1 MTFIRKFLYHTAGV
15 GFKLLLLLIPVVFA
29 SAIVLSSPKYI
40 ENALKESRVYDQFV
54 STVIDNSKDKATNE
68 NNKKLLSDPDIKAAA
83 EKSFSPALLQS
94 STENVINGIFAW
106 MQGKTTEPEFRI
118 DLTNAKAELSTN
130 VAAYAEKR
138 ANGLPQCTLQ
148 QLRQMDPNIDFLEIP
163 CVPPGVNVH
172 TLAQEYSQKFLA
184 DSDFLSD
191 PVITNETI
199 AKNNDGKSLSDSLS
213 GVPKAYSTVDT
224 LKWILLALTI
234 GLGALLVFARRD
246 RRAGVKHLA
255 WALLGVGTFLV
266 IELIIYWFLF
276 DRANAAREA
285 ADTVQAMWIDG
296 AKALMREFNKI
307 LVWFSAIYLLL
318 GAGLVAWLRMRPTN
332 MPIVRTNN
340 KTDSV

>member
-1 MTFIRKFLYHTAGV
+1 
-15 GFKLLLLLIPVVFA
+15 
-29 SAIVLSSPKYI
+29 
-40 ENALKESRVYDQFV
+40 
-54 STVIDNSKDKATNE
+54 
-68 NNKKLLSDPDIKAAA
+68 
-83 EKSFSPALLQS
+83 
-94 STENVINGIFAW
+94 
-106 MQGKTTEPEFRI
+106 
-118 DLTNAKAELSTN
+118 
-130 VAAYAEKR
+130 
-138 ANGLPQCTLQ
+138 
-148 QLRQMDPNIDFLEIP
+148 
-163 CVPPGVNVH
+163 
-172 TLAQEYSQKFLA
+172 
-184 DSDFLSD
+184 
-191 PVITNETI
+191 
-199 AKNNDGKSLSDSLS
+199 
-213 GVPKAYSTVDT
+213 VDT